1 MATKV
6 MTWDEAILHVLREN
20 NTAMHYRDIASAI
33 VDQQL
38 RPEDKIGSTP
48 AITVNSY
55 LRGEKLKG
63 KVEPTGKKGE
73 YALSNKS
80 QTANKVISF
89 VTSPLEDDSPEDV
102 LITAYGRFWD
112 RKQFEVNNNEL
123 YGTNIQTK
131 KSAIVCFSR
140 YSGIYLLHKGYEVI
154 YVGQATDLAKRI
166 ADHTSDDKRN
176 RWDNFSWFSITSL
189 KDNEMPEDV
198 SKKNLSHKSLLDTL
212 EALLIETL
220 GPERNKKVGNDFED
234 KEFEQIQEVEYLKR
248 KFQAQTATKLAKQP
262 QKTSSNRPEVASAV
276 APAGTGPVVVA
287 RAQVT
292 TIPGVTTSSG
302 AVAERPATSQKRHGR
317 R

>member
-1 MATKV
+1 MAGKI
-6 MTWDEAILHVLREN
+6 MTWDEAIFRVLKESKKP
-20 NTAMHYRDIASAI
+20 MHYRDIASAI
-33 VDQQL
+33 VEQQL

-55 LRGEKLKG
+55 LRGEKLKD

-73 YALSNKS
+73 YALASKNPTSSNAASLAAS
-80 QTANKVISF
+80 Q
-89 VTSPLEDDSPEDV
+89 LDEDSPEDV

-112 RKQFEVNNNEL
+112 RKLFETNNNEL
-123 YGTNIQTK
+123 YGTNVQTK

-140 YSGIYLLHKGYEVI
+140 YSGIYLLHKGYEVV
-154 YVGQATDLAKRI
+154 YVGQATELAKRI
-166 ADHTSDDKRN
+166 ADHANDDKRN

-198 SKKNLSHKSLLDTL
+198 VKKNLSHKSLLDTL

-248 KFQAQTATKLAKQP
+248 KLQAQVATKLMKQP
-262 QKTSSNRPEVASAV
+262 QRSSTPQGL
-276 APAGTGPVVVA
+276 PAT
-287 RAQVT
+287 T
-292 TIPGVTTSSG
+292 TIHTSAPKANRKKKVATAPGVTTSSTM
-302 AVAERPATSQKRHGR
+302 ATASSATP
-317 R
+317 

>member
-1 MATKV
+1 MAGKIT
-6 MTWDEAILHVLREN
+6 TWDEAILRVLKESKKP
-20 NTAMHYRDIASAI
+20 MHYRDIASAI
-33 VDQQL
+33 VEQQL

-55 LRGEKLKG
+55 LRGEKLKD

-73 YALSNKS
+73 YALASTNHTSNKAVSIVAS
-80 QTANKVISF
+80 Q
-89 VTSPLEDDSPEDV
+89 LDEDSPEDV

-112 RKQFEVNNNEL
+112 RTLFETNNHEL
-123 YGTNIQTK
+123 YGTNVQTK

-140 YSGIYLLHKGYEVI
+140 YSGIYLLHKGYEVV
-154 YVGQATDLAKRI
+154 YVGQATELAKRI
-166 ADHTSDDKRN
+166 ADHANDDKRN

-198 SKKNLSHKSLLDTL
+198 VKKNLSHKSLLDTL

-248 KFQAQTATKLAKQP
+248 KLQAQTTTKLLKQLQKSSTP
-262 QKTSSNRPEVASAV
+262 QGQTATTAIHSGPAPKANRKKR
-276 APAGTGPVVVA
+276 VVTA
-287 RAQVT
+287 
-292 TIPGVTTSSG
+292 PGVTTSSTM
-302 AVAERPATSQKRHGR
+302 ATTSSDTP
-317 R
+317 